1 MPNTSQFP
9 EVGKKRVIHV
19 GSFLIYFSDFF
30 YFYISI
36 SYIYISNYIYIII
49 YILMCIYIY
58 ERESH
63 RGAPGK
69 NTISVQ
75 VDIDDH
81 RASHHSR
88 VDRKLDLVSLNS
100 VDSQLNGTLTEVT
113 IGYEPQLL

>member
-1 MPNTSQFP
+1 MYLQ
-9 EVGKKRVIHV
+9 
-19 GSFLIYFSDFF
+19 
-30 YFYISI
+30 
-36 SYIYISNYIYIII
+36 YIYII
-49 YILMCIYIY
+49 

-63 RGAPGK
+63 CGAPGK

-100 VDSQLNGTLTEVT
+100 VESQLNGSLTEVT
-113 IGYEPQLL
+113 IGYEPSSLLKDGPHNIPHY